1 MAPHKTI
8 TINGRTYDAVTGLI
22 VDTPAPSR
30 PRPPHTPKASATAV
44 HGAPQ
49 RSATLNRRFTK
60 KPAPAPK
67 VRIERPHTGR
77 HMDIAKSNT
86 VTRFAPHPVTSARVT
101 SASTKPATV
110 APTTADKPAR
120 MHPTVA
126 RALARRSAQKQT
138 VAKKPVTAKETK
150 EAAITQAL
158 ATSPKKTVKKMV
170 DTRPWYQRARVLIGI
185 AVIIMIIIGGLYAAY
200 RFVPSISVGFA
211 AMRAGIS
218 ASYPEYTPDGYSL
231 HQPVSYSDGEVVL
244 EFISNSTNTEQYT
257 IMQKESSWDSTAV
270 LDNVVR
276 PKAGDN
282 YTTTKERGLTIY
294 MYNNDAYWVN
304 GGILYS
310 IQGNAPLSGDQ
321 IRRIAT
327 SL

>member
-8 TINGRTYDAVTGLI
+8 TINGRTYDAVTGMV
-22 VDTPAPSR
+22 VDAPAPSR
-30 PRPPHTPKASATAV
+30 PRPPHAAKAGAGAMHS
-44 HGAPQ
+44 APQ

-60 KPAPAPK
+60 KPTTTPK
-67 VRIERPHTGR
+67 VQIERPRTGR
-77 HMDIAKSNT
+77 HMDIAKSGS
-86 VTRFAPHPVTSARVT
+86 VARFAPHPVSAPAQNKPVASS
-101 SASTKPATV
+101 SAPVKAASV
-110 APTTADKPAR
+110 DKPAIV
-120 MHPTVA
+120 HPTVA
-126 RALARRSAQKQT
+126 RALARRSAQK
-138 VAKKPVTAKETK
+138 PVTTKQPATAKQTK
-150 EAAITQAL
+150 EAAITKAL
-158 ATSPKKTVKKMV
+158 TIPKAPQKRI

-185 AVIIMIIIGGLYAAY
+185 AAIIVIIAGGLYAAY
-200 RFVPSISVGFA
+200 RFVPSISVSIA
-211 AMRAGIS
+211 AMQAGVG
-218 ASYPEYTPDGYSL
+218 ASYPEYTPDGYTL
-231 HQPVSYSDGEVVL
+231 HHPVSYSDGEVKL
-244 EFISNSTNTEQYT
+244 EFVSNSNNAEQYSIT
-257 IMQKESSWDSTAV
+257 QKQSSWDSTAV

-282 YTTTKERGLTIY
+282 YTTTKERGLTIF